1 MTGHDYAHVLT
12 STERQVSSTRI
23 HGFVTGLKPG
33 QLRHLEHLYRRR
45 LPPERVISQ
54 ELARNLTELSHDI
67 KRQIGL
73 LVNRHGTVV
82 SVMVGDARNLEI
94 PPLERVRQ
102 GIGRLQGLR
111 CLHTHLGPEPLNRDD
126 LNDLAILRLDM
137 MVAVEVQADGLPGA
151 VHCAHLLPTNAA
163 GKQWEILP
171 PTQPSQ
177 LDVNFLRLVHSLE
190 EEFARAQGVRE
201 LGDTRDRA
209 ILMSVVTGDR
219 LGAEESLD
227 ELKEL
232 ARAANIVVLDAG
244 VQLRHQIDPK
254 YLLGRGKLRELA
266 IKTLQLGADLIVF
279 DQELTPTQARS
290 ISEAID
296 LKVIDRTQLILD
308 IFAKRASSRDGK
320 IQVELAQLK
329 YLLPRLRTKESGLS
343 RLTGGIGTRGPG
355 ETTFEI
361 QRRRVRE
368 RIHHLET
375 QIETLRGGRRQ
386 KRALRERKAMPVIS
400 IVGYTNAGKTTLL
413 NALTGSQAFAADQ
426 PFATLDPM
434 SRRLRFPE
442 DREVIITDT
451 VGFVRNLPKE
461 LIAAFRATLEELRS
475 ADLLIHLVDISHPH
489 YEDQMD
495 AVEGLLKELGLDE
508 TPVLTVFNKQDKVA
522 PALTRNLGRL
532 HNAVAIEARDPATLS
547 PLIERIQAILW
558 GQFPSPKRY
567 PREMPEALEAAS
579 MGGG

>member
-1 MTGHDYAHVLT
+1 V
-12 STERQVSSTRI
+12 
-23 HGFVTGLKPG
+23 
-33 QLRHLEHLYRRR
+33 
-45 LPPERVISQ
+45 
-54 ELARNLTELSHDI
+54 ARNLTELSHEI

-73 LVNRHGTVV
+73 LINRHGTVT
-82 SVMVGDARNLEI
+82 SVMVGDAKSLEI
-94 PPLERVRQ
+94 PPLARVRQ
-102 GIGRLQGLR
+102 GVGRLQGLR
-111 CLHTHLGPEPLNRDD
+111 CVHTHLGSEPLNKDD

-137 MVAVEVQADGLPGA
+137 MVAVEAQPDGLPGL
-151 VHCAHLLPTNAA
+151 VHCAHVLPSNAA
-163 GKQWEILP
+163 GKQWELLP
-171 PTQPSQ
+171 PAQPSQ
-177 LDVNFLRLVHSLE
+177 LDVNFLQLVRALE
-190 EEFARAQGVRE
+190 EEFARVQGVRE

-209 ILMSVVTGDR
+209 ILMSVVTSDR
-219 LGAEESLD
+219 LGAEESLH
-227 ELKEL
+227 ELTEL
-232 ARAANIVVLDAG
+232 AKAANIVVLDAL

-296 LKVIDRTQLILD
+296 LKVLDRTQLILD

-343 RLTGGIGTRGPG
+343 RLTGGIGTLGPG

-368 RIHHLET
+368 RIHRLE
-375 QIETLRGGRRQ
+375 QQVEVLRGGRRQ
-386 KRALRERKAMPVIS
+386 KRALRDRKDMPVIS

-413 NALTGSQAFAADQ
+413 NSLTNSHAWAADQ

-451 VGFVRNLPKE
+451 VGFIRNLPKE
-461 LIAAFRATLEELRS
+461 LIAAFRATLEELQD
-475 ADLLIHLVDISHPH
+475 ADLLIHLVDASHPH
-489 YEDQMD
+489 FEDQME
-495 AVEGLLKELGLDE
+495 AVAGLLKELGVDQ
-508 TPVLTVFNKQDKVA
+508 TPVLTVFNKQDKVS
-522 PALTRNLGRL
+522 PQLMQNLCRL
-532 HNAVAIEARDPATLS
+532 YDAIAIEARNPETLP
-547 PLIERIQAILW
+547 PLIARMRSILW
-558 GQFPSPKRY
+558 EQFPRPKRQMKEE
-567 PREMPEALEAAS
+567 RGELERAA
-579 MGGG
+579 MGGLG

>member
-1 MTGHDYAHVLT
+1 V
-12 STERQVSSTRI
+12 VPTRI
-23 HGFVTGLKPG
+23 HGHTTGLKAG
-33 QLRHLEHLYRRR
+33 QLRRLEHLYRRR

-54 ELARNLTELSHDI
+54 ELARNLTELSCEI
-67 KRQIGL
+67 KRQIGVL
-73 LVNRHGTVV
+73 ISRHGTVE
-82 SVMVGDARNLEI
+82 SVMVGDAKSLEI

-111 CLHTHLGPEPLNRDD
+111 CVHTHLGSEPLNRDD

-137 MVAVEVQADGLPGA
+137 MVAVEVQTDGLPGL
-151 VHCAHLLPTNAA
+151 VHCAHLLPSNAA
-163 GKQWEILP
+163 GKQWEVLP
-171 PTQPSQ
+171 PTAPSQ
-177 LDVNFLRLVHSLE
+177 LEVNFLRVVHSLE
-190 EEFARAQGVRE
+190 EEFARVQGVRE

-209 ILMSVVTGDR
+209 ILMSVVTSDR
-219 LGAEESLD
+219 LGAEESLA
-227 ELKEL
+227 ELTEL
-232 ARAANIVVLDAG
+232 ARAANIVVLDAV

-296 LKVIDRTQLILD
+296 LKVLDRTQLILD

-368 RIHHLET
+368 RIHRLEQ
-375 QIETLRGGRRQ
+375 QIEALRGGRRQ
-386 KRALRERKAMPVIS
+386 KRSLRERKDMPVIS

-413 NALTGSQAFAADQ
+413 NSLTNSHAWAADQ

-451 VGFVRNLPKE
+451 VGFIRHLPKE
-461 LIAAFRATLEELRS
+461 LIAAFWATLEELRS
-475 ADLLIHLVDISHPH
+475 ADLLIHLVDASHPH
-489 YEDQMD
+489 FEEQMD
-495 AVEGLLKELGLDE
+495 AVAGLLQELGLDE

-522 PALTRNLGRL
+522 PQLMQNLCRL
-532 HNAVAIEARDPATLS
+532 YDAIAIEARNSATLP
-547 PLIERIQAILW
+547 PLIARIRSILW
-558 GQFPSPKRY
+558 EQFPLPRRHPPKA
-567 PREMPEALEAAS
+567 EGALEAAA
-579 MGGG
+579 MGGLG

>member
-1 MTGHDYAHVLT
+1 
-12 STERQVSSTRI
+12 
-23 HGFVTGLKPG
+23 LKPG
-33 QLRHLEHLYRRR
+33 QLRRLEHLYRRR

-54 ELARNLTELSHDI
+54 ELARNLTELSSEI

-73 LVNRHGTVV
+73 LVSRHGTVE
-82 SVMVGDARNLEI
+82 SVMVGDARSLEI

-102 GIGRLQGLR
+102 GMGRLQGLR
-111 CLHTHLGPEPLNRDD
+111 CLHTHLGSEPLSKDD

-137 MVAVEVQADGLPGA
+137 MVAVEVQPDGLPGM
-151 VHCAHLLPTNAA
+151 VHSAHLLPTNVD
-163 GKQWEILP
+163 GKHWELLP
-171 PTQPSQ
+171 PVPPSQ
-177 LDVNFLRLVHSLE
+177 LDVNFSRLVHSLE
-190 EEFARAQGVRE
+190 EEFARVQGVRE

-219 LGAEESLD
+219 LGAEESLH
-227 ELKEL
+227 ELAEL
-232 ARAANIVVLDAG
+232 ARAAGIVVLDAS
-244 VQLRHQIDPK
+244 VQLRQQIDPK
-254 YLLGRGKLRELA
+254 YLLGRGKLRELV

-290 ISEAID
+290 ISEATD

-308 IFAKRASSRDGK
+308 IFAQRASSRDGK
-320 IQVELAQLK
+320 VQVELAQLK

-343 RLTGGIGTRGPG
+343 RLTGGIGARGPG
-355 ETTFEI
+355 ETTYEI

-368 RIHHLET
+368 RIHRLER
-375 QIETLRGGRRQ
+375 QIEILRGERRR
-386 KRALRERKAMPVIS
+386 KRALRERKDMPVIS

-413 NALTGSQAFAADQ
+413 NSLTDSHAFAAAQ

-451 VGFVRNLPKE
+451 VGFIRNLPKE

-475 ADLLIHLVDISHPH
+475 ADLLLHVVDVSHPH
-489 YEDQMD
+489 FEEQIA

-508 TPVLTVFNKQDKVA
+508 TPVLTVFNKQDQVA
-522 PALTRNLGRL
+522 PHLVQNLCRL
-532 HNAVAIEARDPATLS
+532 HSAVAIEALNPATLP
-547 PLIERIQAILW
+547 PLLERIQSMLW
-558 GQFPSPKRY
+558 GQFPSPRRY
-567 PREMPEALEAAS
+567 QVAEPQVFEAAA
-579 MGGG
+579 MGGLG

>member
-1 MTGHDYAHVLT
+1 
-12 STERQVSSTRI
+12 
-23 HGFVTGLKPG
+23 LKPG
-33 QLRHLEHLYRRR
+33 QLRRLEHLYRRR

-54 ELARNLTELSHDI
+54 ELARNLTELSHEI

-73 LVNRHGTVV
+73 LVSRHGTVE
-82 SVMVGDARNLEI
+82 SVMVGEARNLEI

-102 GIGRLQGLR
+102 GLGRLQGLR

-137 MVAVEVQADGLPGA
+137 MVAVEVQPDGLPGL
-151 VHCAHLLPTNAA
+151 VHCAHLLPTNAD
-163 GKQWEILP
+163 GKQWEVLSPLP
-171 PTQPSQ
+171 PSQ

-190 EEFARAQGVRE
+190 EEFARVQGVRE

-209 ILMSVVTGDR
+209 ILMSVVMRDR
-219 LGAEESLD
+219 LSAEESLH
-227 ELKEL
+227 ELGEL
-232 ARAANIVVLDAG
+232 ARAANIVVLDAN
-244 VQLRHQIDPK
+244 VQLRQQIDPK
-254 YLLGRGKLRELA
+254 YLLGRGKLRELV

-290 ISEAID
+290 ISEATD

-329 YLLPRLRTKESGLS
+329 YLLPRLRTKESGVS
-343 RLTGGIGTRGPG
+343 RLTGGIGARGPG

-368 RIHHLET
+368 RIHRLEA
-375 QIETLRGGRRQ
+375 QIESLRGGRRQ
-386 KRALRERKAMPVIS
+386 KRALRERKDMPVIS

-413 NALTGSQAFAADQ
+413 NSLTNSQAFAADQ

-451 VGFVRNLPKE
+451 VGFIRNLPKE

-475 ADLLIHLVDISHPH
+475 ADLLLHVVDVSHPH
-489 YEDQMD
+489 YEEQM
-495 AVEGLLKELGLDE
+495 ATVEDLLKELELDS
-508 TPVLTVFNKQDKVA
+508 TPTLIVFNKQDKVA
-522 PALTRNLGRL
+522 PSLTHNLCRL
-532 HNAVAIEARDPATLS
+532 YDAVAIEARDPMSLP
-547 PLIERIQAILW
+547 PLIERIQAMLW
-558 GQFPSPKRY
+558 EQFPTPKRY
-567 PREMPEALEAAS
+567 QVDEGEPIAAVAFE
-579 MGGG
+579 GID

>member
-1 MTGHDYAHVLT
+1 M
-12 STERQVSSTRI
+12 
-23 HGFVTGLKPG
+23 KPG
-33 QLRHLEHLYRRR
+33 QLRRLEHLYRRR

-54 ELARNLTELSHDI
+54 ELARNLTELSLEI

-73 LVNRHGTVV
+73 LVNRDGTVV
-82 SVMVGDARNLEI
+82 SVMVGDARSLEI

-102 GIGRLQGLR
+102 GLGRMQGLR
-111 CLHTHLGPEPLNRDD
+111 CLHTHLRPEPLNRDD

-137 MVAVEVQADGLPGA
+137 MVAVEVQSDGLPGV

-163 GKQWEILP
+163 GKQWEVLP
-171 PTQPSQ
+171 PAQPSQ
-177 LDVNFLRLVHSLE
+177 LDFNFLRLVHSLE

-209 ILMSVVTGDR
+209 ILMSVVTSDR

-232 ARAANIVVLDAG
+232 ARAANIVVLDAS
-244 VQLRHQIDPK
+244 VQLRQQIDPK

-368 RIHHLET
+368 RIHHLEA

-386 KRALRERKAMPVIS
+386 KRALRERKDMPVIS

-413 NALTGSQAFAADQ
+413 NALTGSHAFAADQ

-451 VGFVRNLPKE
+451 VGFIRNLPKE

-495 AVEGLLKELGLDE
+495 AVVGLLKELGVDE
-508 TPVLTVFNKQDKVA
+508 TPVLTVVNKQDKVA
-522 PALTRNLGRL
+522 PSLTQNLCRL
-532 HNAVAIEARDPATLS
+532 YDAVAIEARDPATLP
-547 PLIERIQAILW
+547 PLIERIQSILW

-567 PREMPEALEAAS
+567 PHEMPEALEAAA
-579 MGGG
+579 MGEC

>member
-1 MTGHDYAHVLT
+1 
-12 STERQVSSTRI
+12 
-23 HGFVTGLKPG
+23 LKPG
-33 QLRHLEHLYRRR
+33 QLRRLEHLYRRR

-54 ELARNLTELSHDI
+54 ELARNLTELSHEI

-73 LVNRHGTVV
+73 LVSRHGTVE
-82 SVMVGDARNLEI
+82 SVMVGDARSLEI

-102 GIGRLQGLR
+102 GLGRLQGLR

-137 MVAVEVQADGLPGA
+137 MAAVEVQPDGLPGL
-151 VHCAHLLPTNAA
+151 VHCAHLLPTNAD
-163 GKQWEILP
+163 GKPWELLP
-171 PTQPSQ
+171 PVPPHQ
-177 LDVNFLRLVHSLE
+177 LEVNFLRLVHSLE
-190 EEFARAQGVRE
+190 EEFARVQGVRE
-201 LGDTRDRA
+201 LGDKRDRA
-209 ILMSVVTGDR
+209 ILMSVVTHDR
-219 LGAEESLD
+219 LSAEESLH
-227 ELKEL
+227 ELSEL
-232 ARAANIVVLDAG
+232 ARAANIVVLDAS
-244 VQLRHQIDPK
+244 VQLRQQIDPK
-254 YLLGRGKLRELA
+254 YLLGRGKLRELV

-279 DQELTPTQARS
+279 DQELTPTQARA
-290 ISEAID
+290 ISEATD

-343 RLTGGIGTRGPG
+343 RLTGGIGARGPG

-361 QRRRVRE
+361 QRRRVRD
-368 RIHHLET
+368 RIHRLEAE
-375 QIETLRGGRRQ
+375 IESLRGGRRQ

-413 NALTGSQAFAADQ
+413 NSLTDSQAFAADQ

-451 VGFVRNLPKE
+451 VGFIRDLPKE

-475 ADLLIHLVDISHPH
+475 ADLLLHVVDVSHPH
-489 YEDQMD
+489 FEEQMA
-495 AVEGLLKELGLDE
+495 AVDGLLKELGLDR
-508 TPVLTVFNKQDKVA
+508 TPVLIVFNKQDKVA
-522 PALTRNLGRL
+522 PQLTQNLCRL
-532 HNAVAIEARDPATLS
+532 YDAVAIEARNPATLR
-547 PLIERIQAILW
+547 PLIERVQAMLW
-558 GQFPSPKRY
+558 EQFPAPKRY
-567 PREMPEALEAAS
+567 AADEAEPIAALE
-579 MGGG
+579 GVD

>member
-1 MTGHDYAHVLT
+1 
-12 STERQVSSTRI
+12 
-23 HGFVTGLKPG
+23 LKPG
-33 QLRHLEHLYRRR
+33 QLRRLEHLYRRR

-54 ELARNLTELSHDI
+54 ELARNLTELSSEI

-73 LVNRHGTVV
+73 LVSRHG
-82 SVMVGDARNLEI
+82 SVESVIVGDARGLEI
-94 PPLERVRQ
+94 PPLVRIRQ
-102 GIGRLQGLR
+102 GLGRLQGVR
-111 CLHTHLGPEPLNRDD
+111 CVHTHLGSEPLNKDD

-137 MVAVEVQADGLPGA
+137 MVAVEVQPDGLPGL
-151 VHCAHLLPTNAA
+151 VHCAHLLPSNAA
-163 GKQWEILP
+163 GKQWEVLP
-171 PTQPSQ
+171 PTPPSQ
-177 LDVNFLRLVHSLE
+177 LDVDFLHLVHSLE
-190 EEFARAQGVRE
+190 EEFARVQGVRE

-209 ILMSVVTGDR
+209 ILMSVVTSDR
-219 LGAEESLD
+219 LGAEESLA
-227 ELKEL
+227 ELTEL
-232 ARAANIVVLDAG
+232 AKAANIVVLEAL

-296 LKVIDRTQLILD
+296 LKVSDRTQLILD

-368 RIHHLET
+368 RIHHLEQ

-386 KRALRERKAMPVIS
+386 KRSLRERKDMPVIS

-413 NALTGSQAFAADQ
+413 NALTDSHAWAADQ
-426 PFATLDPM
+426 PFATLDPV

-451 VGFVRNLPKE
+451 VGFIRRLPKE

-475 ADLLIHLVDISHPH
+475 ADLLLHVVDMSHPH
-489 YEDQMD
+489 YEEQM
-495 AVEGLLKELGLDE
+495 ATVEGLLKELEIDH
-508 TPVLTVFNKQDKVA
+508 TPVLIVFNKQDRVS
-522 PALTRNLGRL
+522 PLLTQNLCRL
-532 HNAVAIEARDPATLS
+532 YDAVAIEARNPATLT
-547 PLIERIQAILW
+547 PLIARIQSILW
-558 GQFPSPKRY
+558 GQFPQPKHY
-567 PREMPEALEAAS
+567 PAGEEGVLEVAAV
-579 MGGG
+579 GGPG

>member
-1 MTGHDYAHVLT
+1 
-12 STERQVSSTRI
+12 
-23 HGFVTGLKPG
+23 LKPG
-33 QLRHLEHLYRRR
+33 QLRRLEHLYRRR

-54 ELARNLTELSHDI
+54 ELARNLTELSSEI

-73 LVNRHGTVV
+73 LVSRHGTVE
-82 SVMVGDARNLEI
+82 SVMVGDARSLEI

-102 GIGRLQGLR
+102 GMGRLQGLR
-111 CLHTHLGPEPLNRDD
+111 CLHTHLGSEPLSKDD

-137 MVAVEVQADGLPGA
+137 MVAVEVQPDGLPGM
-151 VHCAHLLPTNAA
+151 VHSAHLLPTNMD
-163 GKQWEILP
+163 GKHWELLP
-171 PTQPSQ
+171 PVPPSQ
-177 LDVNFLRLVHSLE
+177 LDVNFSRLVHSLE
-190 EEFARAQGVRE
+190 EEFARVQGVRE

-219 LGAEESLD
+219 LGAEESLH
-227 ELKEL
+227 ELAEL
-232 ARAANIVVLDAG
+232 ARAAGIVVLDAS
-244 VQLRHQIDPK
+244 VQLRQQIDPK
-254 YLLGRGKLRELA
+254 YLLGRGKLRELV

-290 ISEAID
+290 ISEATD

-308 IFAKRASSRDGK
+308 IFAQRASSRDGK
-320 IQVELAQLK
+320 VQVELAQLK

-343 RLTGGIGTRGPG
+343 RLTGGIGARGPG
-355 ETTFEI
+355 ETTYEI

-368 RIHHLET
+368 RIHRLER
-375 QIETLRGGRRQ
+375 QIEILRGERRR
-386 KRALRERKAMPVIS
+386 KRALRERKDMPVIS

-413 NALTGSQAFAADQ
+413 NSLTDSHAFAAAQ

-451 VGFVRNLPKE
+451 VGFIRNLPKE

-475 ADLLIHLVDISHPH
+475 ADLLLHVVDVSHPH
-489 YEDQMD
+489 FEEQIA

-508 TPVLTVFNKQDKVA
+508 TPVLTVFNKQDQVA
-522 PALTRNLGRL
+522 PHLVQNLCRL
-532 HNAVAIEARDPATLS
+532 HSAVAIEALNPATLP
-547 PLIERIQAILW
+547 PLLERIQSMLW
-558 GQFPSPKRY
+558 GQFPSPRRY
-567 PREMPEALEAAS
+567 QVAEPQVFEAAA
-579 MGGG
+579 MGGLG

>member
-1 MTGHDYAHVLT
+1 
-12 STERQVSSTRI
+12 
-23 HGFVTGLKPG
+23 
-33 QLRHLEHLYRRR
+33 
-45 LPPERVISQ
+45 
-54 ELARNLTELSHDI
+54 LARNLTELSQEI

-73 LVNRHGTVV
+73 LVSRHGTIEKVI
-82 SVMVGDARNLEI
+82 VGDAKSLEI

-111 CLHTHLGPEPLNRDD
+111 CVHTHLGPEPLNKDD

-137 MVAVEVQADGLPGA
+137 MVAVETQTDGLPGM
-151 VHCAHLLPTNAA
+151 VHCAHLLPSNTA

-171 PTQPSQ
+171 PIQPSQ

-209 ILMSVVTGDR
+209 ILMSVVTSDR

-227 ELKEL
+227 ELTEL
-232 ARAANIVVLDAG
+232 AKAANIVALDAI
-244 VQLRHQIDPK
+244 VQLRQQIDPK

-266 IKTLQLGADLIVF
+266 IKSLQLGADMIVF

-308 IFAKRASSRDGK
+308 IFAKRASSSDGK

-368 RIHHLET
+368 RIHRLEQ
-375 QIETLRGGRRQ
+375 QIEALRGGRRR
-386 KRALRERKAMPVIS
+386 KRALRDRKDMPVIS

-413 NALTGSQAFAADQ
+413 NSLTNSHAWAADQ
-426 PFATLDPM
+426 LFATLDPM

-451 VGFVRNLPKE
+451 VGFIRNLPKE
-461 LIAAFRATLEELRS
+461 LIAAFRATLEELLS
-475 ADLLIHLVDISHPH
+475 ADLLIHLVDASHPQF
-489 YEDQMD
+489 EDQMD
-495 AVEGLLKELGLDE
+495 TVGGLLKELGLDQ
-508 TPVLTVFNKQDKVA
+508 TPVLTVFNKQDRVS
-522 PALTRNLGRL
+522 PQLMQNLSRL
-532 HNAVAIEARDPATLS
+532 YDAIAIEARNPATLP
-547 PLIERIQAILW
+547 PLIARIRSILW
-558 GQFPSPKRY
+558 GQFPLPKRY
-567 PREMPEALEAAS
+567 PAKDQGMLEKAA
-579 MGGG
+579 MEGLG

>member
-1 MTGHDYAHVLT
+1 
-12 STERQVSSTRI
+12 
-23 HGFVTGLKPG
+23 LKPG
-33 QLRHLEHLYRRR
+33 QLRRLEHLYRRR

-54 ELARNLTELSHDI
+54 ELARNLTELSSEI

-73 LVNRHGTVV
+73 LVSRHGSVE
-82 SVMVGDARNLEI
+82 SVMVGDARSLEI
-94 PPLERVRQ
+94 PPLVRIRQ
-102 GIGRLQGLR
+102 GLGRLQGVR
-111 CLHTHLGPEPLNRDD
+111 CVHTHLGSEPLNKDD

-137 MVAVEVQADGLPGA
+137 MVAVEVQPDGLPGL
-151 VHCAHLLPTNAA
+151 VHCAHLLPSNAA
-163 GKQWEILP
+163 GKQWEVLP
-171 PTQPSQ
+171 PTPPSQ
-177 LDVNFLRLVHSLE
+177 LDVDFLHLVHSLE
-190 EEFARAQGVRE
+190 EEFARVQGVRE

-209 ILMSVVTGDR
+209 ILMSVVTSDR
-219 LGAEESLD
+219 LGAEESLA
-227 ELKEL
+227 ELTEL
-232 ARAANIVVLDAG
+232 AKAANIVVLEAL

-296 LKVIDRTQLILD
+296 LKVSDRTQLILD

-368 RIHHLET
+368 RIHHLEQ

-386 KRALRERKAMPVIS
+386 KRSLRERKDMPVIS

-413 NALTGSQAFAADQ
+413 NALTDSHAWAADQ
-426 PFATLDPM
+426 PFATLDPV

-451 VGFVRNLPKE
+451 VGFIRRLPKE

-475 ADLLIHLVDISHPH
+475 ADLLLHVVDMSHPH
-489 YEDQMD
+489 YEEQM
-495 AVEGLLKELGLDE
+495 ATVEGLLKELEIDH
-508 TPVLTVFNKQDKVA
+508 TPVLIVFNKQDQIS
-522 PALTRNLGRL
+522 PLLTQNLCRL
-532 HNAVAIEARDPATLS
+532 YDAVAIEARNPATLT
-547 PLIERIQAILW
+547 PLIARIQSILW
-558 GQFPSPKRY
+558 GQFPQPKHY
-567 PREMPEALEAAS
+567 PVGEEGVLEVAAV
-579 MGGG
+579 GGPG

>member
-1 MTGHDYAHVLT
+1 
-12 STERQVSSTRI
+12 
-23 HGFVTGLKPG
+23 
-33 QLRHLEHLYRRR
+33 
-45 LPPERVISQ
+45 
-54 ELARNLTELSHDI
+54 
-67 KRQIGL
+67 
-73 LVNRHGTVV
+73 
-82 SVMVGDARNLEI
+82 MVGDARSLEI
-94 PPLERVRQ
+94 PPLARVRQ
-102 GIGRLQGLR
+102 GVGRLQGLR
-111 CLHTHLGPEPLNRDD
+111 CVHTHLGSEPLNKDD

-137 MVAVEVQADGLPGA
+137 MIAVEVQPDGLPGV
-151 VHCAHLLPTNAA
+151 VHCAHLLPSNAD
-163 GKQWEILP
+163 GKQWELWP
-171 PTQPSQ
+171 PAHPSQ

-190 EEFARAQGVRE
+190 EEFARVQGVRE

-209 ILMSVVTGDR
+209 ILMSVVTSDR
-219 LGAEESLD
+219 LGAEESLH
-227 ELKEL
+227 ELTEL
-232 ARAANIVVLDAG
+232 ARAANIVVLDAL

-290 ISEAID
+290 ISDAID

-343 RLTGGIGTRGPG
+343 RLTGGIGTLGPG

-368 RIHHLET
+368 RIHRLE
-375 QIETLRGGRRQ
+375 QQVEVLRGGRRQ
-386 KRALRERKAMPVIS
+386 KRALRDRKDMPVIS

-413 NALTGSQAFAADQ
+413 NALTNSHAWAADQ

-451 VGFVRNLPKE
+451 VGFIRNLPKE
-461 LIAAFRATLEELRS
+461 LIAAFRATLEELLD
-475 ADLLIHLVDISHPH
+475 ADLLIHLVDASHPH
-489 YEDQMD
+489 FEDQME
-495 AVEGLLKELGLDE
+495 AVSGLLKELGVDQ
-508 TPVLTVFNKQDKVA
+508 TPVLTVFNKQDRVS
-522 PALTRNLGRL
+522 PQLMQNLCRL
-532 HNAVAIEARDPATLS
+532 YDAIAVEARNPETL
-547 PLIERIQAILW
+547 PLLIARMRSILW
-558 GQFPSPKRY
+558 EQFPSSKRQLK
-567 PREMPEALEAAS
+567 EEQGELERAA
-579 MGGG
+579 MGGLG

>member
-1 MTGHDYAHVLT
+1 M
-12 STERQVSSTRI
+12 SSTRI
-23 HGFVTGLKPG
+23 YGHTTGLKPG
-33 QLRHLEHLYRRR
+33 QLRRLEHLYRRR

-54 ELARNLTELSHDI
+54 ELARNLSELSGEI
-67 KRQIGL
+67 KRQVGL
-73 LVNRHGTVV
+73 LVSRHGTVE
-82 SVMVGDARNLEI
+82 SVMVGDARSLEI

-111 CLHTHLGPEPLNRDD
+111 CVHTHLGPEPLNKDD

-137 MVAVEVQADGLPGA
+137 MVAVEVQTDGLPGL
-151 VHCAHLLPTNAA
+151 VHCAHLLPSNAE

-201 LGDTRDRA
+201 MGDTRDRA
-209 ILMSVVTGDR
+209 ILMSVVTSDR
-219 LGAEESLD
+219 LGAEESLA
-227 ELKEL
+227 ELSEL
-232 ARAANIVVLDAG
+232 ARAANIVVLDAL

-290 ISEAID
+290 ISDAID

-343 RLTGGIGTRGPG
+343 RLTGGIGARGPG

-368 RIHHLET
+368 RIHRLEQ
-375 QIETLRGGRRQ
+375 QIEALRGGRRQ
-386 KRALRERKAMPVIS
+386 KRSLRERKDMLVIS
-400 IVGYTNAGKTTLL
+400 IIGYTNAGKTTLL
-413 NALTGSQAFAADQ
+413 NSLTNSHAWAADQ

-451 VGFVRNLPKE
+451 VGFIRSLPKE

-475 ADLLIHLVDISHPH
+475 ADLLLHVVDMSHPH
-489 YEDQMD
+489 YEDQM
-495 AVEGLLKELGLDE
+495 ATVEGLLKELELDH
-508 TPVLTVFNKQDKVA
+508 TPVLIVLNKQDKVS
-522 PALTRNLGRL
+522 PQLTRNLCRL
-532 HNAVAIEARDPATLS
+532 YDAVAIEARNPATLP
-547 PLIERIQAILW
+547 PLIARVQSILW
-558 GQFPSPKRY
+558 GQFPLPKRY
-567 PREMPEALEAAS
+567 PADAEGMLEAAAI
-579 MGGG
+579 GGFG

>member
-1 MTGHDYAHVLT
+1 M
-12 STERQVSSTRI
+12 
-23 HGFVTGLKPG
+23 
-33 QLRHLEHLYRRR
+33 
-45 LPPERVISQ
+45 
-54 ELARNLTELSHDI
+54 ARNLTELSGEI

-73 LVNRHGTVV
+73 LVSRHGSVE
-82 SVMVGDARNLEI
+82 SVMVGDARSIEI
-94 PPLERVRQ
+94 PSLERIRQ

-111 CLHTHLGPEPLNRDD
+111 CVHTHLGSEPLNRDD

-137 MVAVEVQADGLPGA
+137 MVAVEVQADGLPGL
-151 VHCAHLLPTNAA
+151 VHCAHLLPSNAA
-163 GKQWEILP
+163 GKQWEVLP
-171 PTQPSQ
+171 PTTPSQ
-177 LDVNFLRLVHSLE
+177 LEVNFLRLVHSLE
-190 EEFARAQGVRE
+190 EEFARVQGVRE

-209 ILMSVVTGDR
+209 ILMSVVTSDR
-219 LGAEESLD
+219 LGAEESLA
-227 ELKEL
+227 ELGEL
-232 ARAANIVVLDAG
+232 ARAANIVVLDTL
-244 VQLRHQIDPK
+244 VQLRQQIDAK

-296 LKVIDRTQLILD
+296 LKVSDRTQLILD

-368 RIHHLET
+368 RIHRLER
-375 QIETLRGGRRQ
+375 QVEVLRGGRRQ
-386 KRALRERKAMPVIS
+386 KRALRERKDMPVIS

-413 NALTGSQAFAADQ
+413 NALTNSHAWAANQ

-451 VGFVRNLPKE
+451 VGFIRHLPRE

-475 ADLLIHLVDISHPH
+475 ADLLLHVVDVSHPH
-489 YEDQMD
+489 YEEQMA
-495 AVEGLLKELGLDE
+495 AVEGLLKELEIDH
-508 TPVLTVFNKQDKVA
+508 TPVLIVFNKQDRVS
-522 PALTRNLGRL
+522 PLLTQNLCRL
-532 HNAVAIEARDPATLS
+532 YDAVAVEARNPATL
-547 PLIERIQAILW
+547 PALIARVQSILW
-558 GQFPSPKRY
+558 GQFPAPKHY
-567 PREMPEALEAAS
+567 AAEAGGELEAAAV
-579 MGGG
+579 GGQG

>member
-1 MTGHDYAHVLT
+1 M
-12 STERQVSSTRI
+12 
-23 HGFVTGLKPG
+23 KPG
-33 QLRHLEHLYRRR
+33 QLRRLEHLYRRR

-54 ELARNLTELSHDI
+54 ELARNLTELSSEI

-73 LVNRHGTVV
+73 LVSRHGTVE
-82 SVMVGDARNLEI
+82 SVMIGDARSLEI

-102 GIGRLQGLR
+102 GMGRLRGLR
-111 CLHTHLGPEPLNRDD
+111 CLHTHLGSEPLSKDD

-137 MVAVEVQADGLPGA
+137 MAAVEVQADGLPGM
-151 VHCAHLLPTNAA
+151 VHCAHLLPTKAD
-163 GKQWEILP
+163 GKHWELLP
-171 PTQPSQ
+171 PVPPSQ
-177 LDVNFLRLVHSLE
+177 LDVNFSRLVHSLE

-219 LGAEESLD
+219 LGAEESLH
-227 ELKEL
+227 EL
-232 ARAANIVVLDAG
+232 AELAKAAGIVVLDAN
-244 VQLRHQIDPK
+244 VQLRQQIDPK
-254 YLLGRGKLRELA
+254 YLLGRGKLRELV

-290 ISEAID
+290 ISEATD

-308 IFAKRASSRDGK
+308 IFAQRASSRDGK
-320 IQVELAQLK
+320 VQVELAQLK

-343 RLTGGIGTRGPG
+343 RLTGGIGARGPG
-355 ETTFEI
+355 ETTYEI

-368 RIHHLET
+368 RIHRLEQ
-375 QIETLRGGRRQ
+375 QIETLRGERRRR
-386 KRALRERKAMPVIS
+386 RALRERKDMPVIS

-413 NALTGSQAFAADQ
+413 NALTESHAFAADR

-451 VGFVRNLPKE
+451 VGFIRNLPKE

-475 ADLLIHLVDISHPH
+475 ADLLLHVVDVSHPH
-489 YEDQMD
+489 FEEQMA
-495 AVEGLLKELGLDE
+495 AVEALLKELGLDE
-508 TPVLTVFNKQDKVA
+508 TPVLTVFNKQDQVS
-522 PALTRNLGRL
+522 LQLVQNLCRL
-532 HNAVAIEARDPATLS
+532 HSAVAIEARNPMTLP
-547 PLIERIQAILW
+547 PLLERIQSMLW

-567 PREMPEALEAAS
+567 QAAEPEAFEAAA
-579 MGGG
+579 MGGLG

>member
-1 MTGHDYAHVLT
+1 
-12 STERQVSSTRI
+12 
-23 HGFVTGLKPG
+23 
-33 QLRHLEHLYRRR
+33 
-45 LPPERVISQ
+45 
-54 ELARNLTELSHDI
+54 LARNLSELSHEI
-67 KRQIGL
+67 KRQVGL
-73 LVNRHGTVV
+73 LVSRHGTVE
-82 SVMVGDARNLEI
+82 SIMVGDAKSLEI

-111 CLHTHLGPEPLNRDD
+111 CVHTHLGPEPLNRDD

-137 MVAVEVQADGLPGA
+137 MVAVEVQADGLPGL
-151 VHCAHLLPTNAA
+151 VHCAHLLPSNAA
-163 GKQWEILP
+163 GKQWELLP

-177 LDVNFLRLVHSLE
+177 LEVNFLRLVHSLE

-219 LGAEESLD
+219 LGAEESLT
-227 ELKEL
+227 ELTEL
-232 ARAANIVVLDAG
+232 ARAVNIVVLDAL

-368 RIHHLET
+368 RIHRLE
-375 QIETLRGGRRQ
+375 QQVEALRSGRRQ
-386 KRALRERKAMPVIS
+386 KRSLRERKDMPVIS

-413 NALTGSQAFAADQ
+413 NSLTDSHAWAADQ

-451 VGFVRNLPKE
+451 VGFIRHLPKE

-475 ADLLIHLVDISHPH
+475 ADLLIHLVDASHPH
-489 YEDQMD
+489 FEDHMD
-495 AVEGLLKELGLDE
+495 TVASLLKELGLDQ

-522 PALTRNLGRL
+522 PQLTQNLCRL
-532 HNAVAIEARDPATLS
+532 YDAIAIEAQNPATLP
-547 PLIERIQAILW
+547 PLIARLQSILW
-558 GQFPSPKRY
+558 GQFPLPKRTELQIDTGAMGSLTMGW
-567 PREMPEALEAAS
+567 PAAS
-579 MGGG
+579 GGLD

>member
-1 MTGHDYAHVLT
+1 
-12 STERQVSSTRI
+12 
-23 HGFVTGLKPG
+23 
-33 QLRHLEHLYRRR
+33 
-45 LPPERVISQ
+45 
-54 ELARNLTELSHDI
+54 LARNLTELSGEI

-73 LVNRHGTVV
+73 LVSRHGSVE
-82 SVMVGDARNLEI
+82 SVMVGDARSLEI
-94 PPLERVRQ
+94 PPLERIRQ

-111 CLHTHLGPEPLNRDD
+111 CVHTHLGSEPLNRDD

-137 MVAVEVQADGLPGA
+137 MVAVEVQADGLPGL
-151 VHCAHLLPTNAA
+151 VHCAHLLPSNAA
-163 GKQWEILP
+163 GKQWEVLP
-171 PTQPSQ
+171 PTTPSQ
-177 LDVNFLRLVHSLE
+177 LEVNFLRLVHSLE
-190 EEFARAQGVRE
+190 EEFARVQGVRE

-209 ILMSVVTGDR
+209 ILMSVVTSDR
-219 LGAEESLD
+219 LGAEESLA
-227 ELKEL
+227 ELGEL
-232 ARAANIVVLDAG
+232 ARAANIVVLDTL
-244 VQLRHQIDPK
+244 VQLRQQIDAK

-296 LKVIDRTQLILD
+296 LKVSDRTQLILD

-368 RIHHLET
+368 RIHRLER
-375 QIETLRGGRRQ
+375 QVEVLRGGRRQ
-386 KRALRERKAMPVIS
+386 KRALRERKDMPVIS

-413 NALTGSQAFAADQ
+413 NALTNSHAWAANQ

-451 VGFVRNLPKE
+451 VGFIRHLPRE

-475 ADLLIHLVDISHPH
+475 ADLLLHVVDVSHPH
-489 YEDQMD
+489 YEEQMA
-495 AVEGLLKELGLDE
+495 AVEGLLKELEIDH
-508 TPVLTVFNKQDKVA
+508 TPVLIVFNKQDRVS
-522 PALTRNLGRL
+522 PLLTQNLCRL
-532 HNAVAIEARDPATLS
+532 YDAVAVEARNPATL
-547 PLIERIQAILW
+547 PALIARVQSILW
-558 GQFPSPKRY
+558 GQFPAPKHY
-567 PREMPEALEAAS
+567 AAEAGGELEAAAV
-579 MGGG
+579 GGQG

>member
-1 MTGHDYAHVLT
+1 
-12 STERQVSSTRI
+12 
-23 HGFVTGLKPG
+23 
-33 QLRHLEHLYRRR
+33 
-45 LPPERVISQ
+45 
-54 ELARNLTELSHDI
+54 
-67 KRQIGL
+67 
-73 LVNRHGTVV
+73 
-82 SVMVGDARNLEI
+82 MVGDAKSLEI

-111 CLHTHLGPEPLNRDD
+111 CVHTHLGSEPLNKDD

-137 MVAVEVQADGLPGA
+137 MVAVEVQTDGLPGM
-151 VHCAHLLPTNAA
+151 VHCAHLLPSNTA
-163 GKQWEILP
+163 GKQWELLP
-171 PTQPSQ
+171 PVAPSQ
-177 LDVNFLRLVHSLE
+177 LDVNFLRLVSSLE
-190 EEFARAQGVRE
+190 EEFARVQGVRE

-209 ILMSVVTGDR
+209 ILMSVVTSDR
-219 LGAEESLD
+219 LGAEESLA
-227 ELKEL
+227 ELTEL
-232 ARAANIVVLDAG
+232 AGADNIVVLEAL

-266 IKTLQLGADLIVF
+266 IKTLQLGADLIDF

-368 RIHHLET
+368 RIHRLEQ
-375 QIETLRGGRRQ
+375 QIEILRGGRRQ
-386 KRALRERKAMPVIS
+386 KRSLRERKDMPVIS

-413 NALTGSQAFAADQ
+413 NSLTNSHAWAADQ
-426 PFATLDPM
+426 PFATLDPT

-451 VGFVRNLPKE
+451 VGFIRSLPKD

-475 ADLLIHLVDISHPH
+475 ADLLLHVVDMSHPQF
-489 YEDQMD
+489 EEQMGT
-495 AVEGLLKELGLDE
+495 VEELVKELEIDR
-508 TPVLTVFNKQDKVA
+508 TPLLIVFNKQDKVSPQLA
-522 PALTRNLGRL
+522 QNLCRL
-532 HNAVAIEARDPATLS
+532 YDAVAIEARNPATL
-547 PLIERIQAILW
+547 PLLIARVQSMLW
-558 GQFPSPKRY
+558 EQFPAPRHY
-567 PREMPEALEAAS
+567 PAKAEGTMEAAA
-579 MGGG
+579 MGGLG